1 MKNIIIVGSINMDI
15 VAQMDKHPENGE
27 TVFGKKI
34 SFIPG
39 GKGANQARAISRLE
53 GKVALVGKVGKDQFG
68 KSLLRSLNTDGIN
81 TGNIKISQN
90 NTTGVALIGVDRQA
104 ENRIIIVSGANFD
117 LSPKDISKIDL
128 QKNTIAISQFE
139 VPQNTIKA
147 FFKKAKKA
155 KAQTILNPSPTG
167 KIPPDLLE
175 LVDYLIVNEHEFAY
189 LSNTKKLQIDSASLA
204 KNANRIVAIDQVI
217 ITTFGAKG
225 SVAIKGSK
233 VIKPTDLRKHFG
245 AFEFRST
252 FVTRISPVKGGY
264 ELAGHGWGHGVG
276 MCQEGAKY
284 MAFRGKPYKKIL
296 RHYYPGAAIIDYE

>member
-1 MKNIIIVGSINMDI
+1 MDI

-233 VIKPTDLRKHFG
+233 VIKAPGFKVKAVDTTGAGDSFLGSFSQALAEGRDLKDALTFANAAAALKVTKLG
-245 AFEFRST
+245 ASSMPYRSEVDK
-252 FVTRISPVKGGY
+252 FIQDKMRQKN
-264 ELAGHGWGHGVG
+264 HG
-276 MCQEGAKY
+276 
-284 MAFRGKPYKKIL
+284 F
-296 RHYYPGAAIIDYE
+296 